1 MGEGETPMNSRTP
14 VIVEAVR
21 TPMGRHG
28 GQLSPVRPDDLAAVA
43 IRGLMARVPAIE
55 PERITDVYFG
65 CSNQAGEDNR
75 NVARMAVLLAGLPD
89 SVPGCTVNRLCSS
102 GLEAINAAARGIIA
116 GEGDVFLAGG
126 VESMSRAPWAF
137 PKNGKAFG
145 FGNVTA
151 YDTALGWR
159 FPNPKL
165 KERFPLEGMGE
176 TAENVAERHSISR
189 EEQDAFALAS
199 HQKAAVA
206 SDKVFKDEI
215 VPVTI
220 PQRKG
225 DPLVIDTDETFRR
238 DTSLEKL
245 GGLKPAFRKG
255 GTVTAG
261 NSSSLN
267 DGASA
272 LLVMEAKAAEKAGLK
287 PMAVWCGAASAGLDP
302 RVMGLG
308 PVFATRKLMDRLSL
322 NISDFDLL
330 EINEAFAAQSLGCV
344 KELELDP
351 MKLNVNGGAIA
362 LGHPLGCSGARI
374 TTTLLYEMRRR
385 GAKRGLASLCIGVG
399 QGLSAVFEAL

>member
-1 MGEGETPMNSRTP
+1 MTTRTP

-28 GQLSPVRPDDLAAVA
+28 GQLSPVRPDDLAAAA
-43 IRGLMARVPAIE
+43 IRGLLQRIPEFDPARIA
-55 PERITDVYFG
+55 DVYFG

-75 NVARMAVLLAGLPD
+75 NVARMAALLAGLPE
-89 SVPGCTVNRLCSS
+89 SVPGCTVNRLCAS
-102 GLEAINAAARGIIA
+102 GLEAVNAAARGIIA
-116 GEGDVFLAGG
+116 GEGDAFLAGG

-137 PKNGKAFG
+137 PKNEKAFG
-145 FGNVTA
+145 FGNVTV

-165 KERFPLEGMGE
+165 ERRFPLEAMGE
-176 TAENVAERHSISR
+176 TAENVAERCAVSR
-189 EEQDAFALAS
+189 EAQDAFALSS

-206 SDKVFKDEI
+206 ADGVFAEEI

-220 PQRKG
+220 PMRKG
-225 DPLVIDTDETFRR
+225 DPVVVDRDETFRR
-238 DTSLEKL
+238 DTNLEKL
-245 GGLKPAFRKG
+245 AALKAAFRKG
-255 GTVTAG
+255 GSVTAG

-272 LLVMEAKAAEKAGLK
+272 LLLMEAKAAEKAGLK
-287 PMAVWCGAASAGLDP
+287 PMAVWRGSASAGLDP

-308 PVFATRKLMDRLSL
+308 PVFSTRRLLERLSL
-322 NISDFDLL
+322 TVADFDLF
-330 EINEAFAAQSLGCV
+330 EINEAFAAQALGCLQ
-344 KELELDP
+344 ELEIDP
-351 MKLNVNGGAIA
+351 RRLNVNGGAIA

-374 TTTLLYEMRRR
+374 TTTLLHEMRRR

-399 QGLSAVFEAL
+399 QGLSTVFESF

>member
-1 MGEGETPMNSRTP
+1 
-14 VIVEAVR
+14 
-21 TPMGRHG
+21 MGRHG
-28 GQLSPVRPDDLAAVA
+28 GALSAVRPDDLAAVA
-43 IRGLMARVPAIE
+43 IRGLLERVPEVE
-55 PERITDVYFG
+55 PERIADVYFG

-75 NVARMAVLLAGLPD
+75 NVARMAVLLAGLPE

-102 GLEAINAAARGIIA
+102 GLEAINAAARGVIA

-159 FPNPKL
+159 FPNPRL
-165 KERFPLEGMGE
+165 KERFPLEAMGE
-176 TAENVAERHSISR
+176 TAENVAERYSITR

-199 HQKAAVA
+199 HEKAAKA
-206 SDKVFKDEI
+206 SDAVFAEEI

-220 PQRKG
+220 PRRKG
-225 DPLVIDTDETFRR
+225 DPVVVDKDETFRR

-245 GGLKPAFRKG
+245 AGLKPAFRKG
-255 GTVTAG
+255 GSVTAG
-261 NSSSLN
+261 NSSTLN

-287 PMAVWCGAASAGLDP
+287 PMAVWRGAASAGLDP

-308 PVFATRKLMDRLSL
+308 PVFATRKLMERLSL
-322 NISDFDLL
+322 DISDFDLV
-330 EINEAFAAQSLGCV
+330 EINEAFAAQSLGCL
-344 KELELDP
+344 KELGLDSA
-351 MKLNVNGGAIA
+351 KLNVNGGAVA

-374 TTTLLYEMRRR
+374 TTTLLHEMRRR
-385 GAKRGLASLCIGVG
+385 KAKRGLASLCIGVG
-399 QGLSAVFEAL
+399 QGLSAVFESP

>member
-1 MGEGETPMNSRTP
+1 MTTTRTP

-28 GQLSPVRPDDLAAVA
+28 GALSAVRPDDLAAIA
-43 IRGLMARVPAIE
+43 IRGLLARVPALE
-55 PERITDVYFG
+55 PDRIADVYFG

-102 GLEAINAAARGIIA
+102 GLEAINAAARGVIA

-137 PKNGKAFG
+137 PKNEKAFG

-165 KERFPLEGMGE
+165 AERFPLEAMGE
-176 TAENVAERHSISR
+176 TAENVAERYAIGR

-199 HQKAAVA
+199 HTKAAAA
-206 SDKVFKDEI
+206 SDSVFSEEI
-215 VPVTI
+215 VPVEI
-220 PQRKG
+220 PQRKVA
-225 DPLVIDTDETFRR
+225 PVVVSKDETFRR
-238 DTSLEKL
+238 DTDMGQL
-245 GGLKPAFRKG
+245 GALKPAFRKG

-287 PMAVWCGAASAGLDP
+287 PMAVWAGSASAGLDP

-322 NISDFDLL
+322 TISDFDLF

-344 KELELDP
+344 QELELDST
-351 MKLNVNGGAIA
+351 KLNVNGGAIA

-374 TTTLLYEMRRR
+374 ATSLLHEMRRR

-399 QGLSAVFEAL
+399 QGLSTVFEAL